1 MSTPTHLDK
10 QPVINAV
17 FDLIYTEQAQISETI
32 PGFLFL
38 KFERK
43 YKIESL
49 PASQIPKSVR
59 ENDEQLHLAPVSR
72 IQLENYILNFSDRGI
87 SISIGDKYSGWSDF
101 KKEIINIIN
110 NLKEL
115 DIDRYLNRV
124 SLSYIDFF
132 NKEDYKQ
139 ENILNLLD
147 INIILSQ
154 IDQAT
159 NKIDLQV
166 EKEENDITTNIRILN
181 RALVST
187 SGGSDFN
194 AKGLILDIACSKTVD
209 DRVDIPSVLDNI
221 HEYNKSTFFNCLKQE
236 TIELLSPHYE

>member
-1 MSTPTHLDK
+1 
-10 QPVINAV
+10 
-17 FDLIYTEQAQISETI
+17 
-32 PGFLFL
+32 
-38 KFERK
+38 RK

-132 NKEDYKQ
+132 NK
-139 ENILNLLD
+139 
-147 INIILSQ
+147 
-154 IDQAT
+154 
-159 NKIDLQV
+159 
-166 EKEENDITTNIRILN
+166 
-181 RALVST
+181 
-187 SGGSDFN
+187 
-194 AKGLILDIACSKTVD
+194 
-209 DRVDIPSVLDNI
+209 
-221 HEYNKSTFFNCLKQE
+221 
-236 TIELLSPHYE
+236 